1 MLEIG
6 FESDYHGNNAYMKA
20 QNNEVL
26 QNFDFHLLKNLKRGK
41 ISKKV
46 FPIEMIR
53 TLEKS
58 QGFFNFLPSI
68 LPKCSFKE
76 SAPESS
82 SSSGLNAYPGNIK
95 GSALPL

>member
-1 MLEIG
+1 MCIKE
-6 FESDYHGNNAYMKA
+6 F
-20 QNNEVL
+20 
-26 QNFDFHLLKNLKRGK
+26 
-41 ISKKV
+41 
-46 FPIEMIR
+46 EMI
-53 TLEKS
+53 KAFKKG

>member
-1 MLEIG
+1 MI
-6 FESDYHGNNAYMKA
+6 KA
-20 QNNEVL
+20 
-26 QNFDFHLLKNLKRGK
+26 F
-41 ISKKV
+41 KKG
-46 FPIEMIR
+46 
-53 TLEKS
+53 